1 MTDFRRKKVT
11 DFRHALAMTGELGA
25 VEWSVCTRNDGRHSV
40 TDFRRKK
47 VTVFCRFRV
56 TVFRRFRQED
66 VTRW

>member
-25 VEWSVCTRNDGRHSV
+25 VEWSVCTRNDGRKKV

-47 VTVFCRFRV
+47 VTDSRGVQTKRKERSLKI
-56 TVFRRFRQED
+56 
-66 VTRW
+66 